1 MRIGHIG
8 GETLRASVDASISAC
23 HSKPQRNIDMNRL
36 GFLALLLSV
45 GGLAMTQPPSTPD
58 YTSIPLDPAEVEQ
71 SLAAAKISL
80 AQAIELAETAASG
93 ASVEARA
100 IMSGELR
107 YEVLVASGGMT
118 KKVIVNATSGAVGA
132 PTITVASAMKIAK
145 ERHDGFIRSATL
157 NYDSEPPVATVLVYA
172 SGKAYEIVLNA
183 NDGSVVSDV
192 EKPRFPGA
200 PFTGELLELPSGLKY
215 VDLVEGTGAQ
225 PAGRNTTVTVH
236 YTGWLTDG
244 NKFDSS
250 VDRGQPAQFT
260 LGGVIAGWTE
270 GVGDMKVGGKR
281 KLVIPFALAYGE
293 RGRGPIPPKATL
305 IFDVEL
311 ISVQEPQAPT
321 APAVP

>member
-1 MRIGHIG
+1 MKR
-8 GETLRASVDASISAC
+8 
-23 HSKPQRNIDMNRL
+23 
-36 GFLALLLSV
+36 LALFASTLASTLAV
-45 GGLAMTQPPSTPD
+45 AGGLAMTQPPSTPD

-71 SLAAAKISL
+71 TLSAAKFTL
-80 AQAIELAETAASG
+80 TQAIELAETAANGSC
-93 ASVEARA
+93 VDARA
-100 IMSGELR
+100 VMSGSLR
-107 YEVLVASGGMT
+107 YEILVASGGMT
-118 KKVIVNATSGAVGA
+118 KKVLVDAMSGDVSA
-132 PTITVASAMKIAK
+132 PTITVASAIKAAK
-145 ERHDGFIRSATL
+145 ERHDGVVRTATL
-157 NYDSEPPVATVLVYA
+157 DFSAEPAVARVLIYA
-172 SGKAYEIVLNA
+172 GSKAHEVVLNA
-183 NDGSVVSDV
+183 KDGAVVSDT

-200 PFTGELLELPSGLKY
+200 PFTGELVSFPSGLQF

-244 NKFDSS
+244 KMFDSS

-270 GVGDMKVGGKR
+270 GVGNMKVGGKR

-311 ISVQEPQAPT
+311 IEVMEPGAPAAPT
-321 APAVP
+321 APAGK